1 MNKKYIICILFCIL
15 FASINANEF
24 KTLKPLSEDE
34 YLMPEIEAHHLII
47 KTSKEVDKTY
57 FENENVIRFQIS
69 EDKKKILFQIYD
81 ERFRPNFKIYI
92 LNSNDGAIKELGNL
106 NTNWMADSGFRYL
119 LTNSINTQNRMLEL
133 IVLDLETF
141 TKLHTFS
148 WLSQQKNFEENFAID
163 GKGFNY
169 YFTISNDKNYD
180 FIIYARGYDKQYGYA
195 YLNAAEN
202 YIEYYDI
209 LEDK

>member
-24 KTLKPLSEDE
+24 QTLKPLSEDE

-148 WLSQQKNFEENFAID
+148 WLSQQKKF
-163 GKGFNY
+163 
-169 YFTISNDKNYD
+169 
-180 FIIYARGYDKQYGYA
+180 
-195 YLNAAEN
+195 
-202 YIEYYDI
+202 
-209 LEDK
+209 